1 MFKKLITA
9 TLPVIVFA
17 SFGLIQQTNAQSP
30 IDFGIKGGLNFTN
43 LAGTDDDLESRTG
56 IHAGIVVDFS
66 FPLMPLGI
74 ESGIYYSQKGAQISE
89 DGMTATWKLDYVEVP
104 VLGKISVGPPGPFSP
119 HILMGPY
126 AAYNVN
132 SELDVSAGSESETE
146 DFSELTSD
154 IDFGGVIGVGA
165 DFSLGVTK
173 LNIQARYSRGLIDV
187 NENGFEN
194 EGEHNSVFSI
204 TAGIMF

>member
-9 TLPVIVFA
+9 TLSVIVFA
-17 SFGLIQQTNAQSP
+17 SFGLIQKTHAQNP

-56 IHAGIVVDFS
+56 IQAGVVLDIS
-66 FPLMPLGI
+66 FPLLPLGI

-119 HILMGPY
+119 HIVVGPY

-146 DFSELTSD
+146 DFSEITSD

-165 DFSLGVTK
+165 DFNLGVTK